1 MLFHI
6 LILKEIHRMNHTSH
20 NVTIG
25 DVAKAAGTSVST
37 VSVSLSG
44 STYPVSAAKRNERVL
59 HAANTLDTS
68 PTCLDAC

>member
-1 MLFHI
+1 
-6 LILKEIHRMNHTSH
+6 MNHTSH

-37 VSVSLSG
+37 VSRVLSG
-44 STYPVSAAKRNERVL
+44 STYPVSAARGNVCCML
-59 HAANTLDTS
+59 QTLLDTS